1 MDKLDR
7 GLLLL
12 FIFLFFFALERLQ
25 PQMDNSKRS
34 KQHDETNIKI
44 GIINTVL
51 GRLIAIL
58 TVYAVVSFF
67 EKNNWGLFNL
77 ISLNTN
83 MILLLEILLLDLTNY
98 TWHRLLHNINF
109 LRRFHNVHHTDKFLN
124 STSALRF
131 HIIEIFLGNIFR
143 LVPIA
148 LLGISIE
155 AVLMYEVILNG
166 NVYFHH
172 SNIKIPVK
180 IDIILSK
187 VIVTPYLHRIHH
199 SIKYKE
205 SNSNYSSFLIFWDK
219 IFRSFTPQ
227 GKFSTSKYGIP
238 GYNEEGYQK
247 FYFLLKQPFLKDDTN
262 SSHK

>member
-1 MDKLDR
+1 MNR

-25 PQMDNSKRS
+25 PQMDSNKRS
-34 KQHDETNIKI
+34 KKHDGTNIKL

-51 GRLIAIL
+51 GRLIAIF
-58 TVYAVVSFF
+58 TVYTVALFL
-67 EKNNWGLFNL
+67 EENGLGLFNIVSMNKNL
-77 ISLNTN
+77 ILF
-83 MILLLEILLLDLTNY
+83 IEILLLDLTNY

-131 HIIEIFLGNIFR
+131 HIIEIFLGNLFR

-148 LLGISIE
+148 LLGIGIE
-155 AVLMYEVILNG
+155 AVLIYEVILNG

-172 SNIKIPVK
+172 SNIKIPMK

-199 SIKYKE
+199 SIKFKE
-205 SNSNYSSFLIFWDK
+205 SNSNYSSFLIIWDK
-219 IFRSFTPQ
+219 LFRSFTPQ
-227 GKFSTSKYGIP
+227 GEVSTEKYGIP
-238 GYNEEGYQK
+238 GYDEEGYQK
-247 FYFLLKQPFLKDDTN
+247 FNFLIRQPFLKIDTN

>member
-1 MDKLDR
+1 MNR

-12 FIFLFFFALERLQ
+12 FIFLFFFALERFQ
-25 PQMDNSKRS
+25 PQMDSSKRS
-34 KQHDETNIKI
+34 KKHDGTNIKL
-44 GIINTVL
+44 GIINTIL
-51 GRLIAIL
+51 GRLIAIF
-58 TVYAVVSFF
+58 TVYSVALFL
-67 EKNNWGLFNL
+67 EKNNLGLFNM
-77 ISLNTN
+77 ISLNKN
-83 MILLLEILLLDLTNY
+83 LILLLEILLLDLINY

-131 HIIEIFLGNIFR
+131 HVIEIFFGNIFR

-148 LLGISIE
+148 ILGIGVE
-155 AVLMYEVILNG
+155 AVLMYEVILNS

-172 SNIKIPVK
+172 SNIKIP
-180 IDIILSK
+180 INLDIMLSK

-199 SIKYKE
+199 SIKYRE
-205 SNSNYSSFLIFWDK
+205 SNSNYSSFLIIWDK

-227 GKFSTSKYGIP
+227 GEVSTPKYGIP
-238 GYNEEGYQK
+238 GYNEEEAQK
-247 FYFLLKQPFLKDDTN
+247 FYFLLRQPFLNFDTK